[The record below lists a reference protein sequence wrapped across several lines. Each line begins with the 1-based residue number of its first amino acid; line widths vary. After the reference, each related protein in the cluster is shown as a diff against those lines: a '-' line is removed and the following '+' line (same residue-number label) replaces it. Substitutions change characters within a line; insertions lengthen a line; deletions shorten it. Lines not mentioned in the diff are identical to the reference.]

1 VRDTLTIWLSPMAP
15 IDDPYREQA
24 EREFYEDVTEGRTD
38 QVRQPRAFL
47 GGRSLH
53 DAWTDGDH
61 EIVEKWLAEA
71 YARNEAAAEQLG
83 NDPQFVEM
91 MRRRM
96 VEIDERQAEE
106 QVKRDIRV
114 RQFRRTA

>member
-1 VRDTLTIWLSPMAP
+1 MRYTLTIWLSPMVP

-24 EREFYEDVTEGRTD
+24 EREFYEDVAEGRTD
-38 QVRQPRAFL
+38 QVRQPSAFL
-47 GGRSLH
+47 DGRSLH

-71 YARNEAAAEQLG
+71 YARNEVAAEQLR